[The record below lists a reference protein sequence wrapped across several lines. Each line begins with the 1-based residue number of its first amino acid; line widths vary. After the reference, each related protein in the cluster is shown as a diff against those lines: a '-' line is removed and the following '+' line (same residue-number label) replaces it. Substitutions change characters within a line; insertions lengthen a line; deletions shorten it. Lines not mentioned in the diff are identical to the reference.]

1 MFPRLENFLAAFAVT
16 AIAVTAAFWA
26 FPPELRFPDPRP
38 EAGVSSASPVEAPI
52 EAAPAPAS
60 ALAPPPDEFV
70 ARETKNEPPAPI
82 VSNDSDEMW
91 QRLPATLSLAIR
103 EKLPEASLSDEDI
116 RELTETIRT
125 FRESMQSLREVER
138 TPENAD
144 RIRELM
150 GRVEERRRQFE
161 KTTGMSIAEFVQ
173 RGALGVVRL
182 YDRLDA
188 FDRQADDV
196 AHIRAAHLCP
206 AIGRKRSRRADE
218 VAATA

>member
-1 MFPRLENFLAAFAVT
+1 MYPRLENFLAAFAVT

-38 EAGVSSASPVEAPI
+38 EAGVSSASPVESPV
-52 EAAPAPAS
+52 EAAPAAAPV
-60 ALAPPPDEFV
+60 LTPPPDEFV
-70 ARETKNEPPAPI
+70 VRETKNEPPSPI

-116 RELTETIRT
+116 RALTETIRT

-144 RIRELM
+144 RVRELM
-150 GRVEERRRQFE
+150 GRVEEDRRRFE
-161 KTTGMSIAEFVQ
+161 KTAGMSIAEFVQ
-173 RGALGVVRL
+173 RITTSGIDNGKPEEGKVVL
-182 YDRLDA
+182 ETLDG
-188 FDRQADDV
+188 
-196 AHIRAAHLCP
+196 P
-206 AIGRKRSRRADE
+206 GR
-218 VAATA
+218 

>member
-1 MFPRLENFLAAFAVT
+1 MYPRLETFLAAFAVT
-16 AIAVTAAFWA
+16 AIAVTVAFWA
-26 FPPELRFPDPRP
+26 FPPELRFPDLKP
-38 EAGVSSASPVEAPI
+38 EAGVSVANPVEAPV

-60 ALAPPPDEFV
+60 ALAPPPDELSV
-70 ARETKNEPPAPI
+70 RQTRNEPPAPI

-138 TPENAD
+138 TPENAE

-150 GRVEERRRQFE
+150 GRIEEDRRKFE
-161 KTTGMSIAEFVQ
+161 KTAGMSIAEFVQ
-173 RGALGVVRL
+173 RTTTVGTDNGKPEEGKTVPESP
-182 YDRLDA
+182 
-188 FDRQADDV
+188 DDT
-196 AHIRAAHLCP
+196 
-206 AIGRKRSRRADE
+206 GR
-218 VAATA
+218 